1 MLLVLAIPRMG
12 DLMTEG
18 TIARVFVEPGA
29 RFEPGDPLFEMRV
42 DLSAVAAQN
51 CDPVSYARIVAH
63 EAGWLRRLDGEAGAV
78 LGVGATL
85 AMASTSPDEPLDAS
99 AQRPLRVNVGVVPTL
114 GRRGA

>member
-18 TIARVFVEPGA
+18 TIAHVFVEPGA
-29 RFEPGDPLFEMRV
+29 RFERGDPLFEIRI

-51 CDPVSYARIVAH
+51 CEPISFARVVAH
-63 EAGWLRRLDGEAGAV
+63 EAGWLRRLDGEVGAV
-78 LGVGATL
+78 LEVGATL
-85 AMASTSPDEPLDAS
+85 AIASTSPDEPVDAS
-99 AQRPLRVNVGVVPTL
+99 PQRPLRVNVGVVPTL

>member
-1 MLLVLAIPRMG
+1 MLLVLAIPRMS
-12 DLMTEG
+12 DLMTDA

-29 RFEPGDPLFEMRV
+29 RFERGDPLFEMRI
-42 DLSAVAAQN
+42 DLGAVAAQN
-51 CDPVSYARIVAH
+51 CVPISYARVVAH

-85 AMASTSPDEPLDAS
+85 AIASTSPDEALEAR
-99 AQRPLRVNVGVVPTL
+99 ATRPLRINVGVVPTL